1 MKKLTILAGVLLL
14 AVLIL
19 SGAAFGKDTAG
30 QGTSSDGTASQD
42 AAGQDQNAT
51 PQGVSTDGTAGQEE
65 SGEAAGQDAAGH
77 GITSEDSAIGEH
89 GGINGGDAARQTT
102 ENAYGQGK
110 VNINTASKSD
120 LMLVPGMT
128 RTLAD
133 NILQYRNSNGPFNTV
148 DDLANVQGID
158 RKKLDEIRYYTKIKG
173 LTDIQPDLIRS
184 EQSAPFPD
192 YAPGSS
198 GSPNK

>member
-1 MKKLTILAGVLLL
+1 MKKLIILTGVLLS
-14 AVLIL
+14 VMLIL
-19 SGAAFGKDTAG
+19 SGAAFGQDTAG
-30 QGTSSDGTASQD
+30 QGTSSDGTACQG
-42 AAGQDQNAT
+42 AAGQEVGAET
-51 PQGVSTDGTAGQEE
+51 TTGQG
-65 SGEAAGQDAAGH
+65 AAEQ

-89 GGINGGDAARQTT
+89 ESSNGGDAARETT

-133 NILQYRNSNGPFNTV
+133 NILQYRDSNGPFNTV

-184 EQSAPFPD
+184 EQSTPFPD